1 MLDRRLAGLRGG
13 ANPCIPSIDYEL
25 VEELVE
31 SRVEGDTAVNK
42 LPGIWVKNPAPFL
55 VRLAATDIRIR
66 QLQDV
71 LTVRKL
77 LVVRSGGHF
86 FGGLGS
92 RGDSTVNF
100 KAIDL

>member
-13 ANPCIPSIDYEL
+13 ANPCIPCVDHQL

-31 SRVEGDTAVNK
+31 ARIEGDTAVNK

-77 LVVRSGGHF
+77 LVV
-86 FGGLGS
+86 
-92 RGDSTVNF
+92 
-100 KAIDL
+100 